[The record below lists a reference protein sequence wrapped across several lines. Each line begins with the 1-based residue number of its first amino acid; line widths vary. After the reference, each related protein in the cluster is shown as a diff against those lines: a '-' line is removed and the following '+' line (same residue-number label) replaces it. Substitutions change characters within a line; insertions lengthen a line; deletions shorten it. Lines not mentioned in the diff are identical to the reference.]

1 MRQAGVRGCMRGRRG
16 GTTHRSKKAA
26 PAEDLLKPHRER
38 PELLKARACK
48 PRTVLK
54 AKASA

>member
-1 MRQAGVRGCMRGRRG
+1 MRGRRG

-26 PAEDLLKPHRER
+26 PAEDLLKPHRVR